1 MTNNQQQQ
9 AAKEEHIP
17 GQEEYKQ
24 ATAYIDKGEWA
35 QAAVALHNALVEF
48 EESGNETGIANASD
62 KLGDVCLA
70 KEDFETALKHFERAL
85 VICEKADDDL
95 SKMTLTG
102 KIAEAQCGLKLYD
115 EAITTYLGLI
125 DTYYWFNSP
134 GGAVHVL
141 EKLAAVYLLKGER
154 DKAADAIR
162 TAASI
167 HANFKHERQAQ
178 KLQEKAQRIEQG
190 TD

>member
-1 MTNNQQQQ
+1 MINNQQQQ
-9 AAKEEHIP
+9 NDTGKNIP

-24 ATAYIDKGEWA
+24 ATAYIDRGEWA

-48 EESGNETGIANASD
+48 EESGNENGIANASD
-62 KLGDVCLA
+62 KLGDVCMA
-70 KEDFETALKHFERAL
+70 KEDFATALKHFERAYA
-85 VICEKADDDL
+85 ICETADDDM

-102 KIAEAQCGLKLYD
+102 KIAEAQCGLKQYD

-134 GGAVHVL
+134 GGAVHIL
-141 EKLAAVYLLKGER
+141 EKLAQVYLLKGER
-154 DKAADAIR
+154 EKAADAVR

-190 TD
+190 AD